1 MLANKTEKK
10 AFRDD
15 QMLKRFQR
23 RTCFN
28 WNSSKKTIE
37 ALHRAEDA
45 EGRLKVVAEETKD
58 RYRIP
63 REEVL
68 PKLGVVL
75 KKRILADD
83 DQGLLKS
90 R

>member
-1 MLANKTEKK
+1 M
-10 AFRDD
+10 
-15 QMLKRFQR
+15 
-23 RTCFN
+23 
-28 WNSSKKTIE
+28 
-37 ALHRAEDA
+37 
-45 EGRLKVVAEETKD
+45 KVVAEETKD